1 MRRGLLIVVI
11 LSTRIVS
18 APGQTLV
25 DLRNQTRNVDFSNAL
40 STKPFQAGVSLP
52 LTCSVGQAYLN
63 LSALPGQNL
72 YICTVA
78 NTWTVQAPAALPSL
92 TGNAGK
98 VLSND
103 GANLQWRGL
112 GGDLSGSPDAAIV
125 TQIQG
130 RSVNS
135 LAPLQS
141 QLLRWVG
148 TQWSPSTESVSSVFG
163 RTGTVVAQTG
173 DYSFPQIAGTL
184 AITQGGTGATS
195 AGGALAGIGAA
206 AAIHTHVLTD
216 LMGITGK
223 QGTAG
228 NFQMFGGGSVNTN
241 DCARFD
247 ASGNLISAGMACGPT
262 PNYGQSFTSVT
273 SVTFTHNLNSTDLLV
288 QCYDT
293 TRTAIGFNS
302 FAAATANTA
311 TLTFLNPQSGRCVLS
326 ASAGS
331 SSAGTVTNLTGSL
344 TADQPIFGNS
354 GADVKVGSKTG
365 TGDQIVV
372 SQTPVITSPYI
383 ADFTNMPHNHS
394 AASTGGQLGISAIL
408 TAALSGNGAQ
418 LATTTGTLTS
428 GDCARIDVSGNF
440 IDAGAP
446 CGSGGGSV
454 VTGLGMA
461 GAGTA
466 ASPLTVDATAIPTR
480 LTGTGSLTWASFAQS
495 TCQESTITLTGAV
508 TGDEVML
515 GPPATIDQGFQW
527 GAYVGSANT
536 VTVRMCKIT
545 TGTVTPA
552 SNGLSWR
559 ATIIKAI

>member
-1 MRRGLLIVVI
+1 
-11 LSTRIVS
+11 
-18 APGQTLV
+18 
-25 DLRNQTRNVDFSNAL
+25 
-40 STKPFQAGVSLP
+40 VSLP
-52 LTCSVGQAYLN
+52 LTCSAGQAYLN

-92 TGNAGK
+92 AGSAGK

-163 RTGTVVAQTG
+163 RTGTVVAQAG

-184 AITQGGTGATS
+184 SITQGGTGATT
-195 AGGALAGIGAA
+195 AAGALAGIGAA

-216 LMGITGK
+216 LIGITGK

-228 NFQMFGGGSVNTN
+228 TFQMFGGGTVNTN

-311 TLTFLNPQSGRCVLS
+311 TVTFLNPQSGRCVLS

-354 GADVKVGSKTG
+354 GSDVKAGSKTG
-365 TGDQIVV
+365 TGDQVVV
-372 SQTPVITSPYI
+372 SQAPVITSPFI

-394 AASTGGQLGISAIL
+394 AASAGGQLGISAIL

-446 CGSGGGSV
+446 CGSGSGSV
-454 VTGLGMA
+454 VTGLGLA

-466 ASPLTVDATAIPTR
+466 ASPLTVDSTAIPTR

-527 GAYVGSANT
+527 GAYVSSANT